1 VIGRLRALIYRLN
14 KRLILMLPLVLAA
27 SLFLPSQIV
36 PSVRAAGFTGTG
48 LVCVTASVTAT
59 NCSNSAPSIGPLTV
73 GSIFRVGVFVNNS
86 KPMGGF
92 EIYVKNDPTFLQL
105 TGANLGTL
113 IVSPSFTSIC
123 INGSAQTGSC
133 TTGTANGPGVVEVTT
148 IESSGTNECGGIAP
162 CSGMAFSINYTVV
175 GATPTTSLSYP
186 TATGCST
193 SSVSSPPNTCVLV
206 DDAVGTTLPE
216 NIRGA
221 TVTIAFPP
229 AVVCITSPATGTSCP
244 VGRPQIP
251 VTFGSTFAVGV
262 FIQSSQPMG
271 GFDIYVSVDPHFL
284 NPTNATLGTLIASPS
299 LTTRCV
305 NGRTLEGAC
314 TIGMA
319 NSQGI
324 VEVSTIESS
333 GSNECAAAPCSGLAF
348 TILYSVLGVT
358 PTTPIGYPTALG
370 CSTSSVSSPLNEC
383 VLLASNIGTTL
394 PEIIQGADVIQSHPV
409 DPTSISKSCVPSPV
423 VVGRPTT
430 CAAIVNDVGTS
441 GRIPPV
447 GQVTWSTDGSGS
459 FNPNVCTLSSLNASA
474 SECVVFYMPTLV
486 GTGIHHIS
494 VIYPGDTIH
503 SGSTDPFSLSVVK
516 TTVSIATAVIVDQTG
531 QPPSS
536 GGVPVGFSVH
546 DNIVFLGGYPVTGA
560 PGTVTYTLYPNSGCT
575 AGTGTVVSAVNVGAS
590 DNVLGS
596 ASVTPSTAGSY
607 SFNAVYS
614 GDGNNNVVTSACE
627 PFTVIPA
634 PSLTHIHWTH
644 HLSLSKTLNTQ
655 SWTVTVANPL
665 STSVSVVVRIVASSA
680 INPSLSFDV
689 TCGVTCVNTDPGGV
703 NFTPGLTPVSVAAG
717 ASSFSFSFSQP
728 ISGNFVNQKVSF
740 TVTVYWATGTLYTHG
755 NSKSG
760 AFAVVP

>member
-1 VIGRLRALIYRLN
+1 
-14 KRLILMLPLVLAA
+14 
-27 SLFLPSQIV
+27 
-36 PSVRAAGFTGTG
+36 
-48 LVCVTASVTAT
+48 
-59 NCSNSAPSIGPLTV
+59 
-73 GSIFRVGVFVNNS
+73 
-86 KPMGGF
+86 MGGF

-105 TGANLGTL
+105 TGANLGAL
-113 IVSPSFTSIC
+113 IVTPSLTSIC
-123 INGSAQTGSC
+123 VNGSAQTGSC

-148 IESSGTNECGGIAP
+148 IESSGVNECGNISP
-162 CSGMAFSINYTVV
+162 CSGMAFTINYTVV

-186 TATGCST
+186 TAAGCST
-193 SSVSSPPNTCVLV
+193 SSVSSPANTCVLV
-206 DDAVGTTLPE
+206 DGATGTTLPE
-216 NIRGA
+216 NIQGA

-229 AVVCITSPATGTSCP
+229 AVVCITYPATAASCP
-244 VGRPQIP
+244 VGQPQIP
-251 VTFGSTFAVGV
+251 LTYGSTFTVGV

-271 GFDIYVSVDPHFL
+271 GFDIYVSVDPHYL
-284 NPTNATLGTLIASPS
+284 NPINATLGTLIASPS

-324 VEVSTIESS
+324 VEVSAIESS

-348 TILYSVLGVT
+348 TLLYSVLGVT
-358 PTTPIGYPTALG
+358 PSTSLSYPTAAG
-370 CSTSSVSSPLNEC
+370 CSTSSVSSPANTC
-383 VLLASNIGTTL
+383 VLVGDATGTTL

-409 DPTSISKSCVPSPV
+409 DSTSISKSCVPSPI

-430 CAAIVNDVGTS
+430 CTAIVNDVATS
-441 GRIPPV
+441 GRIPPF

-459 FNPNVCTLSSLNASA
+459 FNPNVCTLSTVNATA
-474 SECVVFYMPTLV
+474 SECVVTYMPTLV

-516 TTVSIATAVIVDQTG
+516 ATVSIATAVIVDQTG

-536 GGVPVGFSVH
+536 SGVPVGFSVH
-546 DNIVFLGGYPVTGA
+546 DGIVFLGGYPVTGA
-560 PGTVTYTLYPNSGCT
+560 TGTVTYTLYPNSGCT
-575 AGTGTVVSAVNVGAS
+575 AGTGTVVSTVNVGGS

-596 ASVTPSTAGSY
+596 ASVAPNPAGSY

-627 PFTVIPA
+627 PFTIIPA
-634 PSLTHIHWTH
+634 PSLTHVHWTH
-644 HLSLSKTLNTQ
+644 HLSLSKTLNVQ
-655 SWTVTVANPL
+655 SWTFTVANPL
-665 STSVSVVVRIVASSA
+665 SSSVSVVVRIVASSA

-703 NFTPGLTPVSVAAG
+703 NFTPGLTPVSIAAG
-717 ASSFSFSFSQP
+717 ATSSSFSFSQT
-728 ISGNFVNQKVSF
+728 ISGSFVNQKVSF
-740 TVTVYWATGTLYTHG
+740 TATLYWATGTLYTHG
-755 NSKSG
+755 DSKSG